1 MRVRAFGPRDGD
13 ALLGLYRG
21 CLAHCGLAPAP
32 AGVEAEILR
41 ELAAPYGT
49 SAEVAWRDDRPA
61 GFAFWLRIPAGQGF
75 ALYLKEL
82 FVAGDARGGGVGRAL
97 MRAMAERAAGLG
109 ARRLQWEA
117 GDAPSR
123 AFYAGLGAAESG
135 KTHYAV
141 QAADLDGFA
150 RATPFP
156 TRPGPR

>member
-1 MRVRAFGPRDGD
+1 M
-13 ALLGLYRG
+13 
-21 CLAHCGLAPAP
+21 PAP
-32 AGVEAEILR
+32 AAVEAEILR

-49 SAEVAWRDDRPA
+49 GADLARLDGRPA
-61 GFAFWLRIPAGQGF
+61 GFAFWLRIPAGPGF

-82 FVAGDARGGGVGRAL
+82 FVAAGARGAGVGRAL

-123 AFYAGLGAAESG
+123 AFYAALGAVDDG

-141 QAADLDGFA
+141 RAADLDGFA
-150 RATPFP
+150 RPAPFP